1 MKIKSIELCNY
12 RLYKGYNKI
21 IFEEE
26 KDKNIHLISGE
37 NGFGKTTFL
46 TSLLWCLYGKM
57 ITDIDDGFRKEILS
71 NSYGAFLLG
80 NLNNS
85 LKQSVLSQLSKDE
98 IQEIKK
104 KGYNIHNI

>member
-37 NGFGKTTFL
+37 NGFGKTTFVMVFI
-46 TSLLWCLYGKM
+46 W
-57 ITDIDDGFRKEILS
+57 
-71 NSYGAFLLG
+71 
-80 NLNNS
+80 
-85 LKQSVLSQLSKDE
+85 
-98 IQEIKK
+98 
-104 KGYNIHNI
+104 